1 MYFYSKPKDNQLVM
15 LESKQ
20 FLYESSSEALRQL
33 RNKGYYTDFNILQSR
48 ILDHPHDFKIIYIF
62 RYEGESSPED
72 SSTVYGIECLS
83 DGDKGVFVMGNPA
96 YDHSSARDVLHALEI
111 EGRKYKKIDI
121 V

>member
-1 MYFYSKPKDNQLVM
+1 M

-20 FLYESSSEALRQL
+20 FLYESSSEALLQL
-33 RNKGYYTDFNILQSR
+33 KKKGYSTDFNILQGR

-72 SSTVYGIECLS
+72 SSTVYGIECIS
-83 DGDKGVFVMGNPA
+83 DGEKGVFVMGNPA
-96 YDHSSARDVLHALEI
+96 YDNGSARDVLHALEI
-111 EGRKYKKIDI
+111 EGRVYKKIDL